1 MNDAFKKFLY
11 GQTAL
16 LIRGLKDIAALC
28 DMKDEGMP
36 PMSRIPS
43 EEIKSRDALRPQN
56 S

>member
-28 DMKDEGMP
+28 DIKDEEAS
-36 PMSRIPS
+36 PMGGASSNVDI
-43 EEIKSRDALRPQN
+43 SRDALRPRE